1 MGGELGSQLIHVVVL
16 PSPLCR
22 SIVGIPLKKKQNKKL
37 QNTKAWAPLEPLRG
51 VTWDFHGGAGLALV
65 VPRAGSDYCLSGRL
79 PRASPGSV
87 FSRCSPTYRCA
98 SSGVTSFWLFV
109 LFHSFSPRGWR
120 EGGEPD
126 APPTA
131 APRREGGQGKRGEAG
146 RWLGARLRKKRGR
159 KAERGERP
167 RAR

>member
-1 MGGELGSQLIHVVVL
+1 ML

-22 SIVGIPLKKKQNKKL
+22 SIVGIPLKKKTKNKTKL

-79 PRASPGSV
+79 PRASLGSV
-87 FSRCSPTYRCA
+87 FSRCSPTYRRA

-109 LFHSFSPRGWR
+109 LFHSFSPRGL
-120 EGGEPD
+120 
-126 APPTA
+126 
-131 APRREGGQGKRGEAG
+131 EGGQGAWRTSNSGPAPRGGPGKERRSGEVVRGTAQK
-146 RWLGARLRKKRGR
+146 KKRQKSREGR
-159 KAERGERP
+159 AAKSKVRKR
-167 RAR
+167 R